1 MTSTGS
7 WGVILSGRR
16 VREHMES
23 EKEPAAFVE
32 LGERC
37 SRLTFWSA
45 FKRTDVMPLRS
56 AQIRITLVRLQC
68 GYTRQQSYTNLR
80 LRAQ

>member
-23 EKEPAAFVE
+23 EKEPEAFAE
-32 LGERC
+32 LGKGAG
-37 SRLTFWSA
+37 SHSGSPHH
-45 FKRTDVMPLRS
+45 VRS
-56 AQIRITLVRLQC
+56 
-68 GYTRQQSYTNLR
+68 
-80 LRAQ
+80 